1 MDDTPVP
8 IACRGGERR
17 REVTEDAEDRTRRYE
32 AEVITADLTGHRHTM
47 RGARASEIEAR
58 MRRIHP
64 AAATLLVRPE
74 DGEEPEPDT
83 LAAETDYLLMASF
96 RNGVPR

>member
-1 MDDTPVP
+1 M
-8 IACRGGERR
+8 
-17 REVTEDAEDRTRRYE
+17 
-32 AEVITADLTGHRHTM
+32 ADLTGHRHTM

-64 AAATLLVRPE
+64 AAATLLARPE
-74 DGEEPEPDT
+74 DGEEPEPGT

-96 RNGVPR
+96 RSGVPR